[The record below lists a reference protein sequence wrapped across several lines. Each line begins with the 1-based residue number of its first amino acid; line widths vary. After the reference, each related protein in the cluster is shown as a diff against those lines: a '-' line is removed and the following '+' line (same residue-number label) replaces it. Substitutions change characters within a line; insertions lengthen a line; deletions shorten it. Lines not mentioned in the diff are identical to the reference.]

1 MAANDTSADD
11 ARAVAE
17 IAARAAYGRLV
28 AWLAARSRDVA
39 GAEDALS
46 EAFLAALETWPA
58 RGIPVR
64 PEAWLLAVAR
74 RKLIDRARRNQSHA
88 AAEPDLIRQIEEAEL
103 ATQDS
108 LFPDERLKLLFI
120 CAHPAIAASVRTPLM
135 MQTVFGF
142 DAARIASAFLAS
154 PSAMGQRLVR
164 AKTKIRAANL
174 GFAEPDRA
182 DWPQRLGAVLS
193 SIYAAYTSGWDDP
206 AGLDGHRSGFTR
218 EAIALGRMVT
228 AMLPRDGETHGL
240 LALMLHC
247 EARKPARRARD
258 GAFVPL
264 SEQDTDLWDPD
275 MIAEAETSLR
285 RAIECGPP
293 SRFALEAAIQ
303 SAHAARKSQGRAD
316 WQAITRLYDR
326 LVEVTPALGAQISR
340 AAAIGEVDG
349 AAPALAVLEAMDP
362 DRVSQH
368 QPWWATRAHLLSKAG
383 RTAEAAEAFRR
394 AAGLTA
400 DPAVRRW
407 LLQQANARSA

>member
-1 MAANDTSADD
+1 
-11 ARAVAE
+11 
-17 IAARAAYGRLV
+17 
-28 AWLAARSRDVA
+28 
-39 GAEDALS
+39 
-46 EAFLAALETWPA
+46 
-58 RGIPVR
+58 
-64 PEAWLLAVAR
+64 
-74 RKLIDRARRNQSHA
+74 
-88 AAEPDLIRQIEEAEL
+88 
-103 ATQDS
+103 
-108 LFPDERLKLLFI
+108 
-120 CAHPAIAASVRTPLM
+120 
-135 MQTVFGF
+135 
-142 DAARIASAFLAS
+142 
-154 PSAMGQRLVR
+154 
-164 AKTKIRAANL
+164 
-174 GFAEPDRA
+174 
-182 DWPQRLGAVLS
+182 
-193 SIYAAYTSGWDDP
+193 
-206 AGLDGHRSGFTR
+206 
-218 EAIALGRMVT
+218 
-228 AMLPRDGETHGL
+228 MLPRDGETHGL

-247 EARKPARRARD
+247 EARKPARRAWD

-264 SEQDTDLWDPD
+264 SEQDTQLWDAD

-285 RAIECGPP
+285 RALECGPP

-368 QPWWATRAHLLSKAG
+368 QPWWATRAHLLSRAG

-394 AAGLTA
+394 AAGLTS